1 MRVAHVT
8 DFYLPRLGGIEMHVA
23 DLTERQQQSGHDVHV
38 ITSSP
43 AAATC
48 PRGSSVPVH
57 RVTERF
63 SRPHAMHP
71 LSVREGVAAL
81 ERLRPDVVHAHLGVA
96 SPLAFFVARAAAQ
109 RGIPTVVTV
118 HSMWAG
124 VRPIMRTMDFL
135 GRWSQLPILWTAVS
149 RAAAG
154 PVAAVLPPGTTIHVL
169 ANGID
174 QDQWRLASPPPPPD
188 DVLVLA
194 AVMRLAR
201 RKRPIALLAI
211 VRDAQTELE
220 RLGDPTRLKLVV
232 AGDGPRQ
239 GAMTAWLARHQMT
252 DAVDLLGR
260 VDRQTVHDQVL
271 GRAHA
276 FLAPADLESFGIAA
290 LEARCAGIPVLAKS
304 GGGMGEFIHDEAEGL
319 LCDTDADLS
328 AAIVRIAREPGLRAR
343 IAAHNR
349 DAVCSVAW
357 TPLLRATEAAY
368 ALATRQAHAGQQ
380 IADADLLGPLVR

>member
-23 DLTERQQQSGHDVHV
+23 DLSERQQRRGHEVHV

-43 AAATC
+43 AAGPC

-57 RVTERF
+57 RVTSHF
-63 SRPHAMHP
+63 KRPHALHP

-81 ERLRPDVVHAHLGVA
+81 VRLRPDVVHAHLGVA

-135 GRWSQLPILWTAVS
+135 GRWSRLPILWTAVS

-154 PVAAVLPPGTTIHVL
+154 PVAAVLPAGTTIHVL

-188 DVLVLA
+188 GELVLA

-201 RKRPIALLAI
+201 RKRPMALLAI
-211 VRDAQTELE
+211 VRDAQAELE
-220 RLGDPTRLKLVV
+220 RVGDPTRLRLVV
-232 AGDGPRQ
+232 AGDGPRE
-239 GAMTAWLARHQMT
+239 GVMTTWLARHGMT
-252 DAVDLLGR
+252 SSVDLLGR
-260 VDRQTVHDQVL
+260 VDRRTVHDEVL

-304 GGGMGEFIHDEAEGL
+304 GGGMGEFIHHEAEGL
-319 LCDTDADLS
+319 LCDTDADMS
-328 AAIVRIAREPGLRAR
+328 AAIVRLVLEPGLRAR

-349 DAVCSVAW
+349 EATCAVAW
-357 TPLLRATEAAY
+357 ESLLLATEAAY
-368 ALATRQAHAGQQ
+368 DLATRQAHGDRQ
-380 IADADLLGPLVR
+380 IPEADLRVPLVR